1 MPVTAQFGV
10 RTAPDVFATEPAP
23 GSDPPGG
30 QDYWYGRVLLA
41 GPDAAGVFVEDEL
54 LPLVAS
60 LCLQAPAQLAAG
72 EPFGAYLNRSPGE
85 YFLEPAGAGIRLHG
99 SAVLSANG
107 AAPAE
112 WAAPAAELLP
122 ALHDCGRRA
131 LAFFRARTG
140 EDPARSEALS
150 ALEALEAETAAA
162 LHR

>member
-10 RTAPDVFATEPAP
+10 RTGSDVFTTEPGPAL
-23 GSDPPGG
+23 GLPGG
-30 QDYWYGRVLLA
+30 QDYWYGRILLA
-41 GPDAAGVFVEDEL
+41 GTDSPGVFVEDEL

-60 LCLQAPAQLAAG
+60 LCFQAPAQLAAG
-72 EPFGAYLNRSPGE
+72 EPFGAYINRYPGE
-85 YFLEPAGAGIRLHG
+85 YYLEPAGAEVRLHG

-107 AAPAE
+107 AGATD

-131 LAFFRARTG
+131 LAFFRAGTG
-140 EDPARSEALS
+140 DDPAGAEALS

-162 LHR
+162 LAR